1 MFYDNGIAQALHDLA
16 LLKEAATVM
25 MPALTPDQRAKMQT
39 MTGFGEASSVAPEL
53 RRQNMWLNNRL
64 QQLYEQNY
72 PQEALQ
78 APETLGAKRL
88 RRIAPALQRGTQRV
102 RTALGQRPIQMIN
115 QTLPAAAPVA
125 EAGTQRALPY
135 VRRALKAVRL

>member
-1 MFYDNGIAQALHDLA
+1 MFYESGITHALHQLG

-25 MPALTPDQRAKMQT
+25 MPTLTPDQRAKMQT
-39 MTGFGEASSVAPEL
+39 MTGFGEASSVAPDL
-53 RRQNMWLNNRL
+53 RRQNIWLNNRL

-102 RTALGQRPIQMIN
+102 RTALGQRSIAMID
-115 QTLPAAAPVA
+115 QTLPAVTPMA
-125 EAGTQRALPY
+125 EAGTQRAGPAAL
-135 VRRALKAVRL
+135 RALKAVRL